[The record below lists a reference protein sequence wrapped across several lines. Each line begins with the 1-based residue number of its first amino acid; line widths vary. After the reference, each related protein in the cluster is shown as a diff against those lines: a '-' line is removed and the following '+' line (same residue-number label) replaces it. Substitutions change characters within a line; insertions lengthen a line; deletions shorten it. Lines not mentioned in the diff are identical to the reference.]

1 MSTQT
6 QPHSSQSRIGY
17 ADSLSQLAN
26 QYSTFLEARGHT
38 QQTSHAYLESTHHF
52 FNWLAQ
58 ELHGSNEIDAHS
70 VREFLREHLPVC
82 QCQHPA
88 PRHVKT
94 VRAALNQLLLMLGQ
108 DRIHA
113 SDSPASTAIEASLLQ
128 FDAYLR
134 DVCGLAPITRHSRC
148 RYVKQFLT
156 HLFGDKALVY
166 ECIDAAKLINFIT
179 QQGRHYQSGTLGA
192 VAGALRSYLRFLQ
205 FTGAMPATMAT
216 AIPSPANWRLA
227 TLPPCMSEDEQARF
241 WNAFDSSTAIGK
253 RDYAMAR
260 CLADLALRCQEVAA
274 LRLDNIDWRANTLC
288 LKQTKSHRVEQLPLP
303 PSTAKALIDY
313 LRQGR
318 PATSSR
324 AIFVYHRAPVGKGV
338 QKATVR
344 GAVRRAH
351 GRAGLPWSGTH
362 ILRHTA
368 ATHMLQGGAS
378 IKAIADVLRHRS
390 IDTTMI
396 YTKVDLPHLS
406 GVAMPWPGLPS

>member
-1 MSTQT
+1 MSTQA
-6 QPHSSQSRIGY
+6 QPHLSPSRTGHT
-17 ADSLSQLAN
+17 DSLSQLAN
-26 QYSTFLEARGHT
+26 QYSTYLEARAHT
-38 QQTSHAYLESTHHF
+38 QQTSHVYLESIHHF

-58 ELHGSNEIDAHS
+58 QPHGSNEIDDHS

-88 PRHVKT
+88 PRHLKT

-113 SDSPASTAIEASLLQ
+113 LDSPASVDIEASLFQ
-128 FDAYLR
+128 FDAYLL
-134 DVCGLAPITRHSRC
+134 DVCGLAPITRHGRC
-148 RYVKQFLT
+148 RHVKLFLT
-156 HLFGDKALVY
+156 HLFGDQPLVY
-166 ECIDAAKLINFIT
+166 SRIDAGNLINFIT
-179 QQGRHYQSGTLGA
+179 QQGRHYQPGTLGA

-205 FTGAMPATMAT
+205 FTGKIPATIAT

-241 WNAFDSSTAIGK
+241 WRAFDRSTAMGK

-260 CLADLALRCQEVAA
+260 CLTDLALRCQEVAA
-274 LRLDNIDWRANTLC
+274 LRLDDIDWRASTLC
-288 LKQTKSHRVEQLPLP
+288 LKQTKSRRVEQLPLP
-303 PSTAKALIDY
+303 PSTARALIDY
-313 LRQGR
+313 LSQGR

-324 AIFVYHRAPVGKGV
+324 AVFVYHRAPVGEGV
-338 QKATVR
+338 QKTTVR
-344 GAVRRAH
+344 GAVRRAY
-351 GRAGLPWSGTH
+351 GRAGLTWSGTH

-368 ATHMLQGGAS
+368 ATRMLQGGTS

-396 YTKVDLPHLS
+396 YTKVDLPHLA

>member
-6 QPHSSQSRIGY
+6 QPHSSQSRIGH
-17 ADSLSQLAN
+17 AHSLSQLAN

-38 QQTSHAYLESTHHF
+38 QQTSHAYLESIHHF
-52 FNWLAQ
+52 FSWLAQ

-113 SDSPASTAIEASLLQ
+113 SDSPASAAIEASLLQ

-179 QQGRHYQSGTLGA
+179 QQGRHYQPATLGA

-227 TLPPCMSEDEQARF
+227 TLPPCMSEDEQVQF
-241 WNAFDSSTAIGK
+241 WHAFDRSTAMGK

-260 CLADLALRCQEVAA
+260 CLTDLALRCQEVAA
-274 LRLDNIDWRANTLC
+274 LRLDDIDWRANTLC
-288 LKQTKSHRVEQLPLP
+288 LKHTKSHRVEQLPLP
-303 PSTAKALIDY
+303 LSTAMALIDY

-318 PATSSR
+318 PSTSSR
-324 AIFVYHRAPVGKGV
+324 AVFVYHRAPVGEGV
-338 QKATVR
+338 PKTTVR
-344 GAVRRAH
+344 GAVRRAYS
-351 GRAGLPWSGTH
+351 RAGLAWSGTH

-368 ATHMLQGGAS
+368 ATRMLQGGAS